1 MRKSL
6 LCALCMAL
14 LLCILTVG
22 ALAADYV
29 YYEND
34 FSDSTTLSDFTQYR
48 GEWGIVDGQLMMIGL
63 GKLQMTDQ
71 AFLAYTKDEGVANL
85 TDYTLDVDM
94 MNIQTQGGPIFRC
107 DPKSINDATNNS
119 FYGYQAFITF
129 SGDKTALGRGN
140 GIGDWGGNFKVSGAI
155 VSPGMNVHLKV
166 VASGKNFTYTISDLD
181 TGSELW
187 TYSFENEEWAC
198 GTFGFRACIMNNG
211 LTNLAMLGFDNL
223 KITANGEVGD
233 HLAAGKP
240 LSTYKPKTAS
250 AAIMPKVTPAI
261 EVKVPDVVEVK
272 ASDLDMTVT
281 DYVYYENDFSNP
293 ATLADFTQYR
303 GDWAIRDGGLYYD
316 AVTEGFKETSN
327 FSFILFTK
335 DHDANLLTDYTVDV
349 DIVNSQTAAGAIT
362 HADLSQADSDGSNS
376 FYGYLSFISNDGKKG
391 AVGYSNLEGNWGG
404 NLNVGDS
411 IFTPGSTYHL
421 QVVHKDGML
430 TYTVSDTA
438 GSEMYSF
445 SCAATDW
452 KAGSFGFRARNAN
465 DSLVNLGT
473 MSFDNLKVTVH
484 GEQAA
489 LLSAGYHPNAKIVG
503 GTADKPVE
511 TPAESVDVDAP
522 VTPGE
527 NPDEKPGENV
537 EQPGEAAGEATTGK
551 TEKPAD
557 NTDKPA
563 DKTEPKADDTTAA
576 PEVTTAAPAKTEE
589 GGVNVGLI
597 IGIVAAVLVV
607 VAVVAVILVK
617 KKKK

>member
-1 MRKSL
+1 MRKSWI
-6 LCALCMAL
+6 CALCMAV

-34 FSDSTTLSDFTQYR
+34 FSDSSTLSDFTQYR
-48 GEWGIVDGQLMMIGL
+48 GEWGIVDGQLMLIGL

-71 AFLAYTKDEGVANL
+71 AFLVYTKDEGVANL

-94 MNIQTQGGPIFRC
+94 LNIQTQGGPIFRC
-107 DPKSINDATNNS
+107 DPTKVSADSNNS
-119 FYGYQAFITF
+119 FYGYQAFISFT
-129 SGDKTALGRGN
+129 GEKGAIGRGN
-140 GIGDWGGNFKVSGAI
+140 GIGDWGGNLKVSENI
-155 VSPGMNVHLKV
+155 MSPGMNIHLKV
-166 VASGKNFTYTISDLD
+166 VASGKNISYTITDLD
-181 TGSELW
+181 TGAELW
-187 TYSFENEEWAC
+187 THALENEEWAC

-240 LSTYKPKTAS
+240 LSTYKPKTES

-261 EVKVPDVVEVK
+261 EVKVPAVVEVK
-272 ASDLDMTVT
+272 TSDLDMTVT

-316 AVTEGFKETSN
+316 AATDGFKETSN

-335 DHDANLLTDYTVDV
+335 DHDANLLTDYTVEA
-349 DIVNSQTAAGAIT
+349 DIVNSQTAAGIIS
-362 HADLSQADSDGSNS
+362 HADLSQADSDGSNA

-391 AVGYSNLEGNWGG
+391 AVGYCNLEGNWGG
-404 NLNVGDS
+404 NLNVGDQV
-411 IFTPGSTYHL
+411 FEPGNTYHL
-421 QVVHKDGML
+421 TVVHKDGML
-430 TYTVSDTA
+430 TYTVSDTS
-438 GSEMYSF
+438 GSELYSF
-445 SCAATDW
+445 ATAATDW
-452 KAGSFGFRARNAN
+452 KAGSFGFRARNAS
-465 DSLVNLGT
+465 DSLVNLGN

-503 GTADKPVE
+503 GAADKPAD
-511 TPAESVDVDAP
+511 TTADNVDA
-522 VTPGE
+522 
-527 NPDEKPGENV
+527 D
-537 EQPGEAAGEATTGK
+537 ATTASGEGAEQTEEASGEVTTDK
-551 TEKPAD
+551 TDAPAD
-557 NTDKPA
+557 STEKPA
-563 DKTEPKADDTTAA
+563 DKTEGKADDTSTEPAA
-576 PEVTTAAPAKTEE
+576 TTAAPDKTDE
-589 GGVNVGLI
+589 GGTNVGLI
-597 IGIVAAVLVV
+597 VGIIVATVVVIAVVV
-607 VAVVAVILVK
+607 VAVVLSK